1 MKNIEGLYYSKEHE
15 WLKVEGTTATVG
27 VTDYAQ
33 AALGDIVFV
42 ELPEVDEDYEKD
54 GTIGVVESVK
64 AASDIYIPVA
74 CTVTEVNEELED
86 APELLNENAF
96 ANWICKIEISDATEL
111 EELMSCAEYVEYCTE
126 Q

>member
-1 MKNIEGLYYSKEHE
+1 MARQYSREHE
-15 WLKVEGTTATVG
+15 WLDVEGDVALVG
-27 VTDYAQ
+27 ITEFAQ
-33 AALGDIVFV
+33 EQLGDIVFID
-42 ELPEVDEDYEKD
+42 LPEVGDEFDKGD
-54 GTIGVVESVK
+54 DIAVVESVK